1 MRVQHQTPFRWVRV
15 VIPYRRASCI
25 SSVFIKDPLGH
36 LFRLISPGEVHEH
49 IVKLLNCSDHDS
61 EPHIQSQVSFRCHIV
76 IGEMDP
82 AILPADCWGY
92 EVHFGSPWD
101 GVPRLKTGDVLKIS
115 MDLDILNLF
124 SNSIS
129 FVIRF
134 RRVAEVKVRIFLC
147 FHAIDT
153 ISGNKFDCLVVCL
166 LAETEYL
173 QTPGSDEDR
182 VHHKAELGG
191 QVEEGEIRLQQ

>member
-49 IVKLLNCSDHDS
+49 IVKLLNCCDHDS
-61 EPHIQSQVSFRCHIV
+61 EPHIQHSFRCHILM
-76 IGEMDP
+76 GEMDP
-82 AILPADCWGY
+82 AILPADRWGY
-92 EVHFGSPWD
+92 EVHFGRPWD
-101 GVPRLKTGDVLKIS
+101 GVPHCKTGDILQIS
-115 MDLDILNLF
+115 TDLDILNLF
-124 SNSIS
+124 SDSIS

-134 RRVAEVKVRIFLC
+134 RRVAEVEVRIFLC

-153 ISGNKFDCLVVCL
+153 NSGNKFDCLIVCFL
-166 LAETEYL
+166 TETQYL
-173 QTPGSDEDR
+173 QVSGFDEDR
-182 VHHKAELGG
+182 VYHKTELGR
-191 QVEEGEIRLQQ
+191 QVEEGKIRLQQ